1 MTACFKVQCPNVAGM
16 VEKMLELIV
25 RTDASSAT
33 VISALSLL
41 VLLAIFAETVV
52 MLKAGNQSFHDCS
65 KPD

>member
-16 VEKMLELIV
+16 VEEMLELIV

-41 VLLAIFAETVV
+41 VLLAIFAETV